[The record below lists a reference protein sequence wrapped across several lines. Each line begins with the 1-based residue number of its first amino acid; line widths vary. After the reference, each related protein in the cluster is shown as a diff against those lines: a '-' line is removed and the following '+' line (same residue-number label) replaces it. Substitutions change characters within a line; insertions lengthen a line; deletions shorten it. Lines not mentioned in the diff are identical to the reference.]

1 MLELRR
7 MRELYPP
14 PSLLLSFRYLFFWSG
29 AKELTWRF
37 YHRMVTLIVADYLG
51 FITK

>member
-7 MRELYPP
+7 MREFSPIFVIPYGV
-14 PSLLLSFRYLFFWSG
+14 LFLEWY
-29 AKELTWRF
+29 KELTLRQ
-37 YHRMVTLIVADYLG
+37 HRMVTLIVADYLG